1 MNDKILQSAIAAAA
15 PAEEPL
21 IVLTYPGHFMLTALT
36 MQSYLQHHAPCD
48 ITVIVDDVSNHAW
61 PQYAD
66 DCENLYQQKIVLASS
81 VDCVRTQRN
90 GWIRQQLLKLY
101 LDQLTNFSS
110 WFFTDGDIVFR
121 YPAPK
126 RTIPYCITRGGPVQQ
141 MQNSFVKHM
150 LDLTEV
156 GIYAQHRVIVWA
168 PNNTAQVCVSN
179 PPFRSMQSRDLVDL
193 RAYIE
198 KLHNR
203 PFDQIWNSCVDEHG
217 HAAVSE
223 WELLENFKTYVQ
235 QSPSELTYYPTCA
248 KDHTKTKQSE
258 PDFCEHHFLSDAEY
272 GRDELAKFNI
282 KVTDQIWQHLEKI
295 SR

>member
-1 MNDKILQSAIAAAA
+1 MNVAA
-15 PAEEPL
+15 PDSVVDLGDMTQEPL

-36 MQSYLQHHAPCD
+36 LQSYLQHHASCD
-48 ITVIVDDVSNHAW
+48 ITVIVDDVSDHAW

-81 VDCVRTQRN
+81 VDCVRTQKN

-101 LDQLTNFSS
+101 LDHLTNFPS

-126 RTIPYCITRGGPVQQ
+126 KTIPYCITRGGSVQQ

-150 LDLTEV
+150 LGLNKV
-156 GIYAQHRVIVWA
+156 GIYAQHHDMDWA

-179 PPFRSMQSRDLVDL
+179 PPFRSMQSQDLVDL

-198 KLHNR
+198 NLHNR
-203 PFDQIWNSCVDEHG
+203 PFDQIWNSCVDKHG

-248 KDHTKTKQSE
+248 KDHTKTKLSE
-258 PDFCEHHFLSDAEY
+258 PDFCEHHFLSDAEF
-272 GRDELAKFNI
+272 GRDELARLGI
-282 KVTDQIWQHLEKI
+282 SVTDQIWQHLEKI
-295 SR
+295 SK